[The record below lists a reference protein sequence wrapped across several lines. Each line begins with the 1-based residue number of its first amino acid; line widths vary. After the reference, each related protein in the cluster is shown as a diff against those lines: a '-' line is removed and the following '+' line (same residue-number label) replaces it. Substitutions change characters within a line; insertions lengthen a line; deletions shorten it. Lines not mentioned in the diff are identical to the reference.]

1 MLKEIAANATGFQC
15 VADTTEPCR
24 TVNCSYQ
31 QLYTAE
37 FELLPCQ
44 SPVAAMRVVIK
55 QREALVLNETIDHS
69 DAIQPSS
76 FLVLNITFD
85 HFDDAVGL
93 QV

>member
-1 MLKEIAANATGFQC
+1 MLEEIANNAVGFQC
-15 VADTTEPCR
+15 TADTTEPCR
-24 TVNCSYQ
+24 TVDCAYQ
-31 QLYTAE
+31 PYTAE

-55 QREALVLNETIDHS
+55 QGEALVLNETIDHS
-69 DAIQPSS
+69 DAIQLSS